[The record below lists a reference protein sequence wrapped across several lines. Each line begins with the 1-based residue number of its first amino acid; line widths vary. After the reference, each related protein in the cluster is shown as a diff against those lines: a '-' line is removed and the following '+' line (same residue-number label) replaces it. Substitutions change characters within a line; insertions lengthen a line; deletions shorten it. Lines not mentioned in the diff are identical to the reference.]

1 LPLQSAFWSSD
12 ARLQLAVRNSPSL
25 KAFDPNKPAVMLF
38 QKSLVDT
45 GIQPETKVDGIY
57 GNQTAKGA
65 RAVENRFNMT
75 KDQGAAGEQVLGILD
90 ILLQNG
96 TLGAE
101 LAILDAPL
109 AHRRVTRALAA
120 LVLTRQNRAA
130 GGAPSQLVVDAMLTH
145 FRLSFAP
152 STTGVGRPITDAD
165 LDLIIRTYTSVQGL
179 LSNPAGRSQTGVPV
193 NGIATAAE
201 APLGGPIRFGPA
213 YANRDNTWDGFIGKD
228 SRAAVFIHE
237 AVHVFDRI
245 SGDDAIHISEFDPAY
260 RVQSADNSMHNPSSY
275 AGFAAH
281 IDVGRDPVPP
291 FGLGPGSRGLGG
303 Q

>member
-1 LPLQSAFWSSD
+1 
-12 ARLQLAVRNSPSL
+12 LAVQNKPSL
-25 KAFDPNKPAVMLF
+25 KAFDPDRVAVALF
-38 QKSLVDT
+38 QKALVDT
-45 GIQPETKVDGIY
+45 AIQPETKVDGIY

-96 TLGAE
+96 TLGAD
-101 LAILDAPL
+101 LALLDAPL
-109 AHRRVTRALAA
+109 AHRRVTAA
-120 LVLTRQNRAA
+120 LNALQLTRQRNLN
-130 GGAPSQLVVDAMLTH
+130 PPNQVVADALLAH
-145 FRLSFAP
+145 FRLTFAP
-152 STTGVGRPITDAD
+152 ATIGVARVITDAD
-165 LDLIIRTYTSVQGL
+165 LDLMIRTYTSVQGL
-179 LSNPAGRSQTGVPV
+179 LSHPAGRIETGVPV
-193 NGIATAAE
+193 NGIDTAAE

-213 YANRDNTWDGFIGKD
+213 YANRNTTWDGFIGKD

-237 AVHVFDRI
+237 AVHVFDRT
-245 SGDDAIHISEFDPAY
+245 SGEPNIHISEFDPAY
-260 RVQSADNSMHNPSSY
+260 RVQAADQALHNPSSY
-275 AGFAAH
+275 AGFAAF